1 MSSSSDY
8 SDEELID
15 QPVAKKFKSKRNIFE
30 LEAAPGES
38 NLKGF
43 VNAFQTIMNRASVG
57 GSCELLTAVTP
68 VNEKPAA
75 EKAKETEPEV
85 TYHAREPVMVCE
97 RESTFKATAERGIV
111 KLFRAVAMTRKRAI
125 EHEASRGIGLTK
137 SGQRRILRR
146 PRAVAGGPATGPVVT
161 PSKTGTMS
169 SFLETLKSS
178 KRASV
183 KPITAE

>member
-1 MSSSSDY
+1 MSTSSDH
-8 SDEELID
+8 SDEELIEE
-15 QPVAKKFKSKRNIFE
+15 PVAKKVKSKRNIFE
-30 LEAAPGES
+30 VEAAPGES

-43 VNAFQTIMNRASVG
+43 VNAFQTIMDREPVG
-57 GSCELLTAVTP
+57 GSTELLTTLTP
-68 VNEKPAA
+68 ADEITAA
-75 EKAKETEPEV
+75 KRAKAAEPEV
-85 TYHAREPVMVCE
+85 TYHDREPVMVCE

-111 KLFRAVAMTRKRAI
+111 KLFRAVAMSRKRAI

-146 PRAVAGGPATGPVVT
+146 PRAVAGVPAAAPAVT

-178 KRASV
+178 KKASV